1 MNTDNLRL
9 QGLID
14 ALTAQ
19 LQVSMHTA
27 MTNIVRIERDGTTGR
42 LTLVDEEAS
51 EIEAMQ
57 RENEELQENNQ
68 WLRSENDRLT
78 IERRTLLTA

>member
-1 MNTDNLRL
+1 MNENMRLIDLIETL
-9 QGLID
+9 QGLLD
-14 ALTAQ
+14 T
-19 LQVSMHTA
+19 SMRSA
-27 MTNIVRIERDGTTGR
+27 MTNIVAIERDSTTGR

-51 EIEAMQ
+51 EIEALR

-68 WLRSENDRLT
+68 RLKSENDRLT